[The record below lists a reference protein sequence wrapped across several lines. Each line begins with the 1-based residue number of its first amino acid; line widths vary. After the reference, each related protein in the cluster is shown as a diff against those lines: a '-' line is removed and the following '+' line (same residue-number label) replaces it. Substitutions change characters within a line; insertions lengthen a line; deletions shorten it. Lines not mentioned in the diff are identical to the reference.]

1 MVSPS
6 PRADRRG
13 LSLSRTLTDL
23 LQSAGLSKADTI
35 RVTGP
40 AGLAALLWF
49 CRHGYE
55 QVGYVSS
62 GHGLCEDGDLLL
74 VPQTCSIGELEQIL
88 RRGPRPR
95 PGGVLIVQTPQQ
107 DPETARDP
115 VHELLG
121 RSGYQVERCLHG
133 RHRELHVARR
143 RDRVEHKMAA

>member
-1 MVSPS
+1 MISPV
-6 PRADRRG
+6 PRADQRG
-13 LSLSRTLTDL
+13 FSLSQTLTDL
-23 LQSAGLSKADTI
+23 LQGAGVGKADTI

-62 GHGLCEDGDLLL
+62 GRGPCEEGDLLL
-74 VPQTCSIGELEQIL
+74 APQTLSVGELEQIL
-88 RRGPRPR
+88 RCGPRPR

-107 DPETARDP
+107 EPGSPRDP
-115 VHELLG
+115 VHDLLG
-121 RSGYQVERCLHG
+121 GAGYEVERCLHG

-143 RDRVEHKMAA
+143 RPRIEQKMAA